1 MKKTL
6 TVICAALMIS
16 APLASFAQPGPSQ
29 GGQQGRPQQGQQ
41 QNRPQ
46 QGQQQN
52 RPQQGQQ
59 QNRPQQGQQ
68 PNRPQQ
74 GQPQNRPQHGQHQGN
89 QQHNRPGNNQGY
101 RDPSYRP
108 QPGMPVPHSQWKRG
122 HVVDQR
128 YRGDGYWVTDWRTR
142 HLPAPPHDHR
152 WLRVNGDYVLV
163 AIATG
168 VIMNILTG
176 Y

>member
-29 GGQQGRPQQGQQ
+29 GGGQQGRPQQGQQQNHPQQGQQ

-52 RPQQGQQ
+52 RPQQGQ
-59 QNRPQQGQQ
+59 
-68 PNRPQQ
+68 
-74 GQPQNRPQHGQHQGN
+74 HQSS
-89 QQHNRPGNNQGY
+89 QQHTKPSNNQGY
-101 RDPSYRP
+101 RDPGFHP

-122 HVVDQR
+122 HVVDPG
-128 YRGDGYWVTDWRTR
+128 YRGDRYWVTDWRTR
-142 HLPAPPHDHR
+142 HLPTPPHGQR
-152 WLRVNGDYVLV
+152 WLHINGDYVLV
-163 AIATG
+163 AITTG
-168 VIMNILTG
+168 VIMSILNG